1 MRRTTKRAA
10 FAALLMAGLMLVGAA
25 CSSSSDKS
33 GGSSNGSESSSAT
46 TAKPEG
52 GDSGACVDLF
62 NKTEELSANLE
73 SSVSSPAST
82 SSVDLSSMVSSLD
95 SFTSTVPSAI
105 REDWKS
111 LVSGLKGYA
120 DAMKGV
126 DMNNLTDPATQEK
139 LTKAAASMD
148 DAKFQTASDNIEAW
162 VTTNCPSY
170 ANK

>member
-1 MRRTTKRAA
+1 
-10 FAALLMAGLMLVGAA
+10 MAGLMLVGAA

-33 GGSSNGSESSSAT
+33 GDSSNGSEPSSVT
-46 TAKPEG
+46 TAKPGG

-73 SSVSSPAST
+73 SSMSTASS
-82 SSVDLSSMVSSLD
+82 SSFADLSAMMSSLD

-111 LVSGLKGYA
+111 LVSGLKDYA

-148 DAKFQTASDNIEAW
+148 EVKFQTASDNIEAW
-162 VTTNCPSY
+162 VTANCPSY

>member
-1 MRRTTKRAA
+1 MRGTTKRAA
-10 FAALLMAGLMLVGAA
+10 FATLLMAGLMLVGTA
-25 CSSSSDKS
+25 CSGSSDKS
-33 GGSSNGSESSSAT
+33 GDSSNGSESSSAT
-46 TAKPEG
+46 TAKVVEG
-52 GDSGACVDLF
+52 DASSCADLF

-73 SSVSSPAST
+73 SSMSTASS
-82 SSVDLSSMVSSLD
+82 SSFADLSSMMSSQD

-105 REDWKS
+105 REDWKA
-111 LVSGLKGYA
+111 LVSGLKDYA

-148 DAKFQTASDNIEAW
+148 DAKFQKASDNIEAW

>member
-10 FAALLMAGLMLVGAA
+10 FAALLLAGLMLVGAA
-25 CSSSSDKS
+25 CGGTSDKS
-33 GGSSNGSESSSAT
+33 GDSSNGSESSSAT

-52 GDSGACVDLF
+52 GDSGACTDLF

-73 SSVSSPAST
+73 SSMASAST
-82 SSVDLSSMVSSLD
+82 SSSVDLSSMVSSLD

-120 DAMKGV
+120 DAMRGV

-139 LTKAAASMD
+139 LNAAAASMD
-148 DAKFQTASDNIEAW
+148 GAKFQAASDNIEAW

-170 ANK
+170 ATK

>member
-1 MRRTTKRAA
+1 MRSTTKRAA
-10 FAALLMAGLMLVGAA
+10 LAALLMAGLMLVGTA
-25 CSSSSDKS
+25 CSGSSDKS
-33 GGSSNGSESSSAT
+33 GDSSNGSESSSAT
-46 TAKPEG
+46 TAKAVEG
-52 GDSGACVDLF
+52 DVNSCADLF

-73 SSVSSPAST
+73 SSMSSASSS
-82 SSVDLSSMVSSLD
+82 SSVDLSSMMSSLD

-105 REDWKS
+105 REDWKA
-111 LVSGLKGYA
+111 LVSGLKDYA

-126 DMNNLTDPATQEK
+126 DMNNLTDPAIQEK
-139 LTKAAASMD
+139 LTAAAASMD

>member
-1 MRRTTKRAA
+1 M
-10 FAALLMAGLMLVGAA
+10 
-25 CSSSSDKS
+25 
-33 GGSSNGSESSSAT
+33 SSA
-46 TAKPEG
+46 A
-52 GDSGACVDLF
+52 
-62 NKTEELSANLE
+62 
-73 SSVSSPAST
+73 SS